1 MTNKHLVALNAAHEA
16 FHHTASTPALEGRI
30 LDALK
35 NVLVL
40 GRTALTNAFNATI
53 GNTSILN
60 FKPSFT
66 SQEQYRKITPANF
79 VQFANVIVPTREGFV
94 GSYNAFADLLIE
106 QLKYKDDLAINM
118 QATDS
123 LMGRLINSKDER
135 ISWRDDTAKIEQ
147 SVKLRQ
153 AMNDELKPFFAAPR
167 DTAHARVGDL
177 VSNVSDLKSVDAKA
191 HQIESITKAI
201 DLKAFNNHS
210 KKINDMITLF
220 VKDIESKKIDDMT
233 NAQLTNLADGVVEL
247 ANQLEHLAII
257 YYHAV
262 VFLRQVQDLEQAA
275 SKVV

>member
-1 MTNKHLVALNAAHEA
+1 
-16 FHHTASTPALEGRI
+16 LEGRI

-106 QLKYKDDLAINM
+106 QLKYKDDLATNM

-123 LMGRLINSKDER
+123 LMGRLINNKDER

-201 DLKAFNNHS
+201 DLKKLRAGDMVFFNTMNRPYSHMGIYIGDGKFIHAPRTNS
-210 KKINDMITLF
+210 VIRVDTLASGYF
-220 VKDIESKKIDDMT
+220 
-233 NAQLTNLADGVVEL
+233 ADR
-247 ANQLEHLAII
+247 LEGART
-257 YYHAV
+257 
-262 VFLRQVQDLEQAA
+262 VFD
-275 SKVV
+275 

>member
-16 FHHTASTPALEGRI
+16 FHHAVSTPALEGRI
-30 LDALK
+30 LDTLK

-60 FKPSFT
+60 FKPSFS

-106 QLKYKDDLAINM
+106 QLKYKDDLATNM

-153 AMNDELKPFFAAPR
+153 AMNDELKPFFTAPR
-167 DTAHARVGDL
+167 DTAHAKVGDL
-177 VSNVSDLKSVDAKA
+177 VSNVADLKSIDAKA

-233 NAQLTNLADGVVEL
+233 NAQLTNLANSVVEL

-275 SKVV
+275 TKVV